1 LEFKA
6 KETQDELAR
15 TKQALDEFNRK
26 EAMKGNEENVM
37 DNGNG
42 VAVVVKGTGSRFE

>member
-42 VAVVVKGTGSRFE
+42 VVVVVEGDGVKV